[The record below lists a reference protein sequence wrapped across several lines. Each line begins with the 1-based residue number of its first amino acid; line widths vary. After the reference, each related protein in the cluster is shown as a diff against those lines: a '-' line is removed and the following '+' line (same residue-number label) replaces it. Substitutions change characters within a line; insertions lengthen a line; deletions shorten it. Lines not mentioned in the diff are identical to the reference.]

1 MCIDANGLA
10 QSTLTLGS
18 EPGTNT
24 VDVSVEGITET
35 ATFNAV
41 AELLEFDL
49 SLPSGVSL
57 IHVPL
62 GVRTV
67 DGEAQTIESVGDL
80 YIALG
85 GVDAVNWLIT
95 RDSESQDWDSYFGD
109 SDRGTVADKVLT
121 DDTGIIT
128 SMKAPVSVR
137 LSGDALGVDGMST
150 ITLNQGLN
158 LVGLPLKD
166 SRVTRVSDL
175 FVLEG
180 IADNVPVIIVS
191 DSSELKAVGRTGD
204 PGDIEITGGQSFI
217 LTAQQAGMAT
227 ISGHGWDNTASG
239 MMAAPPIAMRGIQT
253 TEVTPVLALNGSIVD
268 GVRGIS
274 SAGLRVT
281 VKNLSTGGAVTTAV
295 GDIGSTSSR
304 IGYRLTV
311 VDITDGRAAA
321 IGDTLEISVKS
332 TDASIGVQPLRYT
345 LTVEDV
351 RLSRVELPALF
362 LHEIPVETELLR
374 NYPNPFNPE
383 TWIPYRL
390 AQDAFVTL
398 TIYDGNGQMVRTL
411 DVGHQ
416 TAAVYE
422 NRSRAAYWD
431 GRNYVG
437 ESVASGVY
445 FYTLTAGDFSA
456 TRKMVILK

>member
-1 MCIDANGLA
+1 M
-10 QSTLTLGS
+10 
-18 EPGTNT
+18 
-24 VDVSVEGITET
+24 
-35 ATFNAV
+35 AT
-41 AELLEFDL
+41 
-49 SLPSGVSL
+49 
-57 IHVPL
+57 
-62 GVRTV
+62 
-67 DGEAQTIESVGDL
+67 QIE
-80 YIALG
+80 
-85 GVDAVNWLIT
+85 
-95 RDSESQDWDSYFGD
+95 
-109 SDRGTVADKVLT
+109 GTVADKVLT

-304 IGYRLTV
+304 IGYWLTV

-321 IGDTLEISVKS
+321 IGDTLEISVRS
-332 TDASIGVQPLRYT
+332 PDTSIDVQPLRYT
-345 LTVEDV
+345 VTVEDV
-351 RLSRVELPALF
+351 RQHRVQLPALF
-362 LHEIPVETELLR
+362 LQEIPTETELLR

-383 TWIPYRL
+383 TWIPYRW
-390 AQDAFVTL
+390 Q
-398 TIYDGNGQMVRTL
+398 
-411 DVGHQ
+411 
-416 TAAVYE
+416 
-422 NRSRAAYWD
+422 
-431 GRNYVG
+431 
-437 ESVASGVY
+437 
-445 FYTLTAGDFSA
+445 
-456 TRKMVILK
+456 KMLS

>member
-1 MCIDANGLA
+1 MVW
-10 QSTLTLGS
+10 GS
-18 EPGTNT
+18 NPRWSMGEGT
-24 VDVSVEGITET
+24 S
-35 ATFNAV
+35 
-41 AELLEFDL
+41 
-49 SLPSGVSL
+49 
-57 IHVPL
+57 PL
-62 GVRTV
+62 RLRTV
-67 DGEAQTIESVGDL
+67 LHKCQHA
-80 YIALG
+80 
-85 GVDAVNWLIT
+85 LIT

-239 MMAAPPIAMRGIQT
+239 MMAAPPIAMRGTQT